1 VSAPPPVEWS
11 KGPHQTPTIEQF
23 LKLVCNKGE
32 DSPQT
37 LLQNLYPFML
47 TQKYSSVE
55 DLLMI
60 SQSWKATEIKE
71 IEMMMKT
78 FSEIIHV
85 VNI

>member
-1 VSAPPPVEWS
+1 MSAPPLVEWS

-23 LKLVCNKGE
+23 LKLVSNNEE